1 MQALPRDGRIFL
13 APRLTAAHTNTGLVA
28 LQIIHYPHPTLRH
41 RSRPVRKVDRELRAT
56 VAAMFDL
63 MYEAK
68 GIGLAA
74 NQVDLPLQLFVIN
87 LAGER
92 DQGEEMVFLNPVLS
106 APRGSSEREEGCLSI
121 PGLYADVTRPETVQV
136 TAWDLTGKVFDQRV
150 DGMLARAI
158 QHENDHIEGK
168 LFIDRLSLTVRR
180 QFEADLRDMELEMA
194 SQRVREL
201 VPGETAI
208 RQRLAELESRYC

>member
-1 MQALPRDGRIFL
+1 M
-13 APRLTAAHTNTGLVA
+13 
-28 LQIIHYPHPTLRH
+28 QIIHYPHPTLRH

-74 NQVDLPLQLFVIN
+74 NQVDLPLQLFIIN

-92 DQGEEMVFLNPVLS
+92 GAGEEMVFLNPVLS

-121 PGLYADVTRPETVQV
+121 PGLYADVTRPETVHV
-136 TAWDLTGKVFDQRV
+136 TAWDLAGKVFDQRV

-158 QHENDHIEGK
+158 QHENDHLEGT
-168 LFIDRLSLTVRR
+168 LFIDRLSPTVRR
-180 QFEADLRDMELEMA
+180 QFDGDLRAMELELE

-201 VPGETAI
+201 VPAETAI
-208 RQRLAELESRYC
+208 RQRLAELELRYC

>member
-1 MQALPRDGRIFL
+1 
-13 APRLTAAHTNTGLVA
+13 

-56 VAAMFDL
+56 VAEMFDL
-63 MYEAK
+63 MYEAR

-74 NQVDLPLQLFVIN
+74 NQVDLPLQLFVVN

-92 DQGEEMVFLNPVLS
+92 GAGEEMVFLNPVLS

-121 PGLYADVTRPETVQV
+121 PGLHADVIRPESVHV
-136 TAWDLTGKVFDQRV
+136 TAWNLSGEVFDQRV

-158 QHENDHIEGK
+158 QHENDHLLGT
-168 LFIDRLSLTVRR
+168 LFIDRLAPTVLRP
-180 QFEADLRDMELEMA
+180 FEADLREMELELE
-194 SQRVREL
+194 SQRVRAL
-201 VPGETAI
+201 VPDDAAI
-208 RQRLAELESRYC
+208 RQRLAELELRYC